1 MSFISDFD
9 ALVDCPGLSP
19 AELGLLVYFFRHQG
33 ESFVFYRKNI
43 LKKFGIKETAYY
55 TALNGLIEK
64 HLISHSQKNSGKFG
78 GLQITVNMSVIRA
91 ECEKSESGKTVY
103 GKSAHGN
110 PEHGESESG
119 KSGHN
124 KGVKREGSKKDK
136 EVKAAVAAEGDRL
149 SASAGAAASEA
160 APAAAAAADSPSP
173 EISRSQ
179 DNKPRQSSKAAKASK
194 AAAIPLS
201 QNPPTQTDV
210 ETCISRLVSASPKKD
225 LWNPGAVSAVAFE
238 IWNKYTLNGWTRKD
252 GTQHTSLDSL
262 VFIWLKYAQWMPPE
276 VPAPAPHPSPVPAA
290 SPAPNELSGLLPG
303 QWAGTPIQKPQQ
315 KSFKQQERDW
325 IQRPLT
331 DPDSVTVENA
341 AWCIFNACCEDE
353 VQGTLNS
360 IPAHLHERA
369 LALAEQM
376 RKEQGDRPR
385 IITPSTFTYENED
398 EPS

>member
-1 MSFISDFD
+1 MSFLSDFD

-19 AELGLLVYFFRHQG
+19 EELGLLIYFFRNQG
-33 ESFVFYRKNI
+33 DSFVFVTKVITGKFNI
-43 LKKFGIKETAYY
+43 AKPTFYKLKGSLKTK
-55 TALNGLIEK
+55 GLITSDDVYEHGRVK
-64 HLISHSQKNSGKFG
+64 GCKVTVLIENIKAEVKK
-78 GLQITVNMSVIRA
+78 A
-91 ECEKSESGKTVY
+91 ECKKIEVKKTDL
-103 GKSAHGN
+103 N
-110 PEHGESESG
+110 NIEHNNLDPQE
-119 KSGHN
+119 
-124 KGVKREGSKKDK
+124 KGVKREGSKKEK

-179 DNKPRQSSKAAKASK
+179 DNKPRQSSTAAKTSK

-201 QNPPTQTDV
+201 QNPPAQADV
-210 ETCISRLVSASPKKD
+210 EAS
-225 LWNPGAVSAVAFE
+225 VARVAAKSHVAGWTPEAIKFKAFT
-238 IWNKYTLNGWTRKD
+238 IWNHYEFKKWKRAD
-252 GTQHTSLDSL
+252 GTDITDLDSC
-262 VFIWLKYAQWMPPE
+262 VFCWMKRDGFRPP
-276 VPAPAPHPSPVPAA
+276 VMNDPAPAPHPSPVPAA

-303 QWAGTPIQKPQQ
+303 QWAGTPIQKTQQ
-315 KSFKQQERDW
+315 KSFKQREQDW
-325 IQRPLT
+325 INRPMT

-385 IITPSTFTYENED
+385 IITPSTFTDNED

>member
-201 QNPPTQTDV
+201 QNPPTQADV

>member
-124 KGVKREGSKKDK
+124 KGVKRK
-136 EVKAAVAAEGDRL
+136 
-149 SASAGAAASEA
+149 
-160 APAAAAAADSPSP
+160 
-173 EISRSQ
+173 
-179 DNKPRQSSKAAKASK
+179 
-194 AAAIPLS
+194 
-201 QNPPTQTDV
+201 
-210 ETCISRLVSASPKKD
+210 
-225 LWNPGAVSAVAFE
+225 
-238 IWNKYTLNGWTRKD
+238 RK
-252 GTQHTSLDSL
+252 
-262 VFIWLKYAQWMPPE
+262 
-276 VPAPAPHPSPVPAA
+276 
-290 SPAPNELSGLLPG
+290 
-303 QWAGTPIQKPQQ
+303 
-315 KSFKQQERDW
+315 
-325 IQRPLT
+325 
-331 DPDSVTVENA
+331 
-341 AWCIFNACCEDE
+341 
-353 VQGTLNS
+353 
-360 IPAHLHERA
+360 
-369 LALAEQM
+369 
-376 RKEQGDRPR
+376 
-385 IITPSTFTYENED
+385 
-398 EPS
+398 